1 MDSSCSIKIVSTT
14 RVLAELILDV
24 VGKLTVVVGEAVVG
38 VVWEDRPQW

>member
-1 MDSSCSIKIVSTT
+1 MDSSCSIKIISITQ
-14 RVLAELILDV
+14 VLAELVLDV